1 MTAQAGT
8 QMSETGKQWVGELV
22 NGEFPLLQ
30 YLGSSRQGAV
40 FLTER
45 GRDKAKQKAAI
56 KLVFADSVDEEVQFS
71 RWQRAAALSH
81 PHLIRLFE
89 MGRCQLDGKRF
100 FYVVMEYAE
109 ENLSQILPSRSLTP
123 AEAREML
130 GPLLN
135 TLDYLHTRGLVHGHV
150 KPANIMAIA
159 DQLKLSSD
167 GICSSGESPGG
178 RDRPSAYDAPEIS
191 HAALSPAADVWSVG
205 MTLVEVLTQSVPT
218 QKPQADPDVP
228 EKLPALF
235 FEIARH
241 CLVRDPQARYTV
253 PQIITRLQPGTTAP
267 KTRDSKTGN
276 QPGKSLLGRLYWPIA
291 GLAAIVLVAV
301 FAGQRLLHRSPA
313 AESPQAAQVSNHE
326 PASPGPI
333 ASPAPVVR
341 TATPAKPHDQL
352 SNKGAVAQRVL
363 PRVPQSARDTISG
376 KVKVRVRVKV
386 DPSGN
391 VVGTSFDSAGP
402 SQYFARL
409 AKQAA
414 ENWKFTPPQANGA
427 NVPSQWVLRFEF
439 GRNSTEVFPSEV
451 APQTHH

>member
-30 YLGSSRQGAV
+30 YLGSSRNGAV

-45 GRDKAKQKAAI
+45 SKNKDQAKQKAAI
-56 KLVFADSVDEEVQFS
+56 KLVFADAVDEEVQFS

-205 MTLVEVLTQSVPT
+205 MTLVEVLTQSLPT
-218 QKPQADPDVP
+218 HKPQADPDIP

-241 CLVRDPQARYTV
+241 CLVRDPQSRYTV
-253 PQIITRLQPGTTAP
+253 AQMITRLQPGTATLKEKGEIRRLQA
-267 KTRDSKTGN
+267 RRI
-276 QPGKSLLGRLYWPIA
+276 SLLWISATGRWLC
-291 GLAAIVLVAV
+291 
-301 FAGQRLLHRSPA
+301 
-313 AESPQAAQVSNHE
+313 SPQSC
-326 PASPGPI
+326 
-333 ASPAPVVR
+333 
-341 TATPAKPHDQL
+341 
-352 SNKGAVAQRVL
+352 
-363 PRVPQSARDTISG
+363 
-376 KVKVRVRVKV
+376 
-386 DPSGN
+386 
-391 VVGTSFDSAGP
+391 
-402 SQYFARL
+402 
-409 AKQAA
+409 
-414 ENWKFTPPQANGA
+414 
-427 NVPSQWVLRFEF
+427 
-439 GRNSTEVFPSEV
+439 
-451 APQTHH
+451 